1 VKAFTTLLALFA
13 WLALGAV
20 AEAHEIRPA
29 LMQITQRDGHH
40 YDILWKQPVNGEV
53 AVHLVPRLS
62 GGALDGEPSLATVTP
77 AFALMLWKNVS
88 DESHPLDGQTLNIE
102 GLERTITDVLVNV
115 TLSDGR
121 SVQQFLKPNRT
132 SVRLEL
138 SAQSVPP
145 AAAYLSLG
153 IEHILTG
160 IDHLLF
166 VFGLLLLVGR
176 NWALL
181 KTITAFTIA
190 HSVTLSATTLG
201 WLHIRSSVV
210 EALVALSIVVLA
222 VELAQRHRGEGARP
236 AVGQLNAQRHRGEGA
251 RPEVAQLNAVAAGG
265 AHAGAD
271 GRAALAGHVVKT
283 GYEVDQRRH
292 RVGLTSRYPWLI
304 AFLFGLLHGCAFA
317 GALSEIGLPQEHIPL
332 ALFLFNVG
340 VEIGQLLFIGAA
352 SAVLW
357 FVKKWINSDPA
368 WAHRA
373 VPYAIGVF
381 SSYWFIERFLIAIG
395 HSA

>member
-1 VKAFTTLLALFA
+1 MKHLIALLALLSGLTA
-13 WLALGAV
+13 GATAV
-20 AEAHEIRPA
+20 AHEVRPA
-29 LMQITQRDGHH
+29 LVQITQRDAHH

-53 AVHLVPRLS
+53 AVHLVPQLS
-62 GGALDGEPSLATVTP
+62 GGALNGEPDIATVTP
-77 AFALMLWKNVS
+77 AFALKLWKNVS
-88 DESHPLDGQTLNIE
+88 DETQPLEGQTLSIQ
-102 GLERTITDVLVNV
+102 GLDRTITDVLVNV
-115 TLSDGR
+115 TLSDGH
-121 SVQQFLKPNRT
+121 SVQQFLKPNHT
-132 SVRLEL
+132 SVRLQL
-138 SAQSVPP
+138 NTQAAPP

-160 IDHLLF
+160 VDHLLF
-166 VFGLLLLVGR
+166 VFGLLLLVR
-176 NWALL
+176 RTWSLL

-190 HSVTLSATTLG
+190 HSLTLAATTLG

-222 VELAQRHRGEGARP
+222 VELVQRGIP
-236 AVGQLNAQRHRGEGA
+236 ATATVRSRASVGSGDSAS
-251 RPEVAQLNAVAAGG
+251 NAVSESP
-265 AHAGAD
+265 
-271 GRAALAGHVVKT
+271 GHI
-283 GYEVDQRRH
+283 
-292 RVGLTSRYPWLI
+292 GLTSRFPWLI

-317 GALSEIGLPQEHIPL
+317 GALAEVGLPQEHIPL

-340 VEIGQLLFIGAA
+340 VELGQLLFIAAA

-357 FVKKWINSDPA
+357 LATRWIKSEPV
-368 WAHRA
+368 WARRA

>member
-1 VKAFTTLLALFA
+1 VKALATLPALLL
-13 WLALGAV
+13 WLALGAL
-20 AEAHEIRPA
+20 AESHEIRPA
-29 LMQITQRDGHH
+29 LVQITQRDAHH

-77 AFALMLWKNVS
+77 AFALKLWNNVS
-88 DESHPLDGQTLNIE
+88 DESQPLDGQTLGVE

-121 SVQQFLKPNRT
+121 SVQQFLKPQRT

-138 SAQSVPP
+138 SAEAAPP

-176 NWALL
+176 SWALL

-190 HSVTLSATTLG
+190 HSVTLAATTLG

-222 VELAQRHRGEGARP
+222 VELAQRHRGE
-236 AVGQLNAQRHRGEGA
+236 
-251 RPEVAQLNAVAAGG
+251 AAT
-265 AHAGAD
+265 
-271 GRAALAGHVVKT
+271 RKT
-283 GYEVDQRRH
+283 D
-292 RVGLTSRYPWLI
+292 VGLTSRYPWLI
-304 AFLFGLLHGCAFA
+304 AFVFGLLHGCAFA
-317 GALSEIGLPQEHIPL
+317 GALSEVGLPQEHIPL

-340 VEIGQLLFIGAA
+340 VETGQLLFIAAA

-357 FVKKWINSDPA
+357 LIGKWVNSRPA
-368 WAHRA
+368 WAYRA

>member
-1 VKAFTTLLALFA
+1 MKALATLLALFA
-13 WLALGAV
+13 WFALGTV
-20 AEAHEIRPA
+20 VDAHEIRPA
-29 LMQITQRDGHH
+29 LVQITQRDAHH

-62 GGALDGEPSLATVTP
+62 GGALDSEPSLATVTP
-77 AFALMLWKNVS
+77 AFALKLWKNVS
-88 DESHPLDGQTLNIE
+88 DEAQSLDGQTLGIE

-132 SVRLEL
+132 SVHLEL
-138 SAQSVPP
+138 SAESAPP
-145 AAAYLSLG
+145 AVAYLSLG

-166 VFGLLLLVGR
+166 VFGLLWLVGR

-190 HSVTLSATTLG
+190 HSVTLAATTLG
-201 WLHIRSSVV
+201 WLNIRSSVV

-222 VELAQRHRGEGARP
+222 VELAQRHRGE
-236 AVGQLNAQRHRGEGA
+236 V
-251 RPEVAQLNAVAAGG
+251 
-265 AHAGAD
+265 
-271 GRAALAGHVVKT
+271 ALAGRVVKA

-292 RVGLTSRYPWLI
+292 RIGLTTRYPWLI
-304 AFLFGLLHGCAFA
+304 AFVFGLLHGCAFA
-317 GALSEIGLPQEHIPL
+317 GALSEVGLPQEHIPL

-340 VEIGQLLFIGAA
+340 VEIGQLLFIAAA

-357 FVKKWINSDPA
+357 FAKKWINSGPE

>member
-1 VKAFTTLLALFA
+1 MLLALFA
-13 WLALGAV
+13 WLALGTV
-20 AEAHEIRPA
+20 VEAHEIRPA
-29 LMQITQRDGHH
+29 LIQITQRDAHH
-40 YDILWKQPVNGEV
+40 YDILWKQPVAGDV

-77 AFALMLWKNVS
+77 AFALKIWRNVS
-88 DESHPLDGQTLNIE
+88 DESRPLDGQTLSIE

-132 SVRLEL
+132 SVHLEL
-138 SAQSVPP
+138 SGEPAPP

-153 IEHILTG
+153 IEHILAG

-176 NWALL
+176 HWLLL

-190 HSVTLSATTLG
+190 HSVTLAATTLG
-201 WLHIRSSVV
+201 WLHIRSVVV

-222 VELAQRHRGEGARP
+222 VELVQRHSGE
-236 AVGQLNAQRHRGEGA
+236 V
-251 RPEVAQLNAVAAGG
+251 
-265 AHAGAD
+265 
-271 GRAALAGHVVKT
+271 ALAGHVVAKARD
-283 GYEVDQRRH
+283 GVDERRF

-304 AFLFGLLHGCAFA
+304 AFVFGLLHGCAFA
-317 GALSEIGLPQEHIPL
+317 GALSEVGLPQEHIPL

-340 VEIGQLLFIGAA
+340 VEIGQLLFIVAA

-357 FVKKWINSDPA
+357 LVGRWINSRPA
-368 WAHRA
+368 WVHRA
-373 VPYAIGVF
+373 VPHAIGVI
-381 SSYWFIERFLIAIG
+381 SAYWFIERFLIAIG

>member
-1 VKAFTTLLALFA
+1 VRISTTLTALLA
-13 WLALGAV
+13 WLVFLAPA
-20 AEAHEIRPA
+20 AAHEIRPA
-29 LMQITQRDGHH
+29 LLQITQRDAHH

-62 GGALDGEPSLATVTP
+62 GGALDRDPSLATVSP
-77 AFALMLWKNVS
+77 AFALKLWKDVA
-88 DESHPLDGQTLNIE
+88 DVEGQTLTIQ

-121 SVQQFLKPNRT
+121 SIQQFLKPQHT
-132 SVRLEL
+132 SVQLDL
-138 SAQSVPP
+138 SEHSAPP
-145 AAAYLSLG
+145 AASYLSLG

-176 NWALL
+176 SWALL

-190 HSVTLSATTLG
+190 HSITLAASALG
-201 WLHIRSSVV
+201 WLHIRASVV

-222 VELAQRHRGEGARP
+222 VELVQR
-236 AVGQLNAQRHRGEGA
+236 Q
-251 RPEVAQLNAVAAGG
+251 
-265 AHAGAD
+265 
-271 GRAALAGHVVKT
+271 K
-283 GYEVDQRRH
+283 
-292 RVGLTSRYPWLI
+292 GLTSRYPWLI

-317 GALSEIGLPQEHIPL
+317 GVLAEVGLPQEHIPL

-340 VEIGQLLFIGAA
+340 VETGQLLFIAAA
-352 SAVLW
+352 SAALW
-357 FVKKWINSDPA
+357 LAGRWINSTPA

-381 SSYWFIERFLIAIG
+381 ASYWFIERFLFAIG
-395 HSA
+395 RSA

>member
-1 VKAFTTLLALFA
+1 VKALTTLLALFT

-29 LMQITQRDGHH
+29 LVQITQRDAHH
-40 YDILWKQPVNGEV
+40 YDILWKQPVNGEI

-77 AFALMLWKNVS
+77 TFALKLWRNVS
-88 DESHPLDGQTLNIE
+88 DESQPLNGQTLSIE

-115 TLSDGR
+115 NLSDGR
-121 SVQQFLKPNRT
+121 SVQQFLKPNRP
-132 SVRLEL
+132 SVHLEL
-138 SAQSVPP
+138 NAESAPP

-190 HSVTLSATTLG
+190 HSVTLAATTLG
-201 WLHIRSSVV
+201 WLNIRSSVV
-210 EALVALSIVVLA
+210 EALVALSIIVLA
-222 VELAQRHRGEGARP
+222 VELAQ
-236 AVGQLNAQRHRGEGA
+236 
-251 RPEVAQLNAVAAGG
+251 
-265 AHAGAD
+265 
-271 GRAALAGHVVKT
+271 
-283 GYEVDQRRH
+283 RH

-304 AFLFGLLHGCAFA
+304 AFAFGLLHGCAFA
-317 GALSEIGLPQEHIPL
+317 GALSEVGLPQEHIPL

-340 VEIGQLLFIGAA
+340 VEIGQLLFIAAA

-357 FVKKWINSDPA
+357 LVKKWINSGPE
-368 WAHRA
+368 WAYRA

>member
-1 VKAFTTLLALFA
+1 VKALTTLLALLA

-29 LMQITQRDGHH
+29 LVQITQRDAHH

-62 GGALDGEPSLATVTP
+62 DGALDGEPSLATVTP
-77 AFALMLWKNVS
+77 AFALKIWRNVS
-88 DESHPLDGQTLNIE
+88 DESHPLDGQTLSIE

-132 SVRLEL
+132 SVHLEL
-138 SAQSVPP
+138 SAESAPP

-153 IEHILTG
+153 IEHILMG

-190 HSVTLSATTLG
+190 HSVTLAATTLG
-201 WLHIRSSVV
+201 WLHIPSSVV
-210 EALVALSIVVLA
+210 EALVALSIIVLA
-222 VELAQRHRGEGARP
+222 VELAQCHRGE
-236 AVGQLNAQRHRGEGA
+236 
-251 RPEVAQLNAVAAGG
+251 VALP
-265 AHAGAD
+265 
-271 GRAALAGHVVKT
+271 GHVVANAGDGFDK
-283 GYEVDQRRH
+283 RRF

-304 AFLFGLLHGCAFA
+304 AFVFGLLHGCAFA
-317 GALSEIGLPQEHIPL
+317 GALFEVGLPQEHIPL
-332 ALFLFNVG
+332 ALFLFNIG

-357 FVKKWINSDPA
+357 FVKKGINSDPA
-368 WAHRA
+368 WARRA

>member
-1 VKAFTTLLALFA
+1 MKHLIALLALLSGLTA
-13 WLALGAV
+13 GATAV
-20 AEAHEIRPA
+20 AHEVRPA
-29 LMQITQRDGHH
+29 LVQITQRDAHH

-53 AVHLVPRLS
+53 AVHLVPHLS
-62 GGALDGEPSLATVTP
+62 GGALDSEPDIATVTP
-77 AFALMLWKNVS
+77 AFALKLWKNVS
-88 DESHPLDGQTLNIE
+88 DEAQPLDGQTLNIQ
-102 GLERTITDVLVNV
+102 GLDRTITDVLVNV
-115 TLSDGR
+115 TLSGGQ

-132 SVRLEL
+132 SVRLQL
-138 SAQSVPP
+138 NAKSAPP

-160 IDHLLF
+160 VDHLLF

-176 NWALL
+176 TWSLL

-190 HSVTLSATTLG
+190 HSLTLAATTLG

-222 VELAQRHRGEGARP
+222 VELAQRGIPATAAVRSSANVGADDRTS
-236 AVGQLNAQRHRGEGA
+236 VGSSDSAS
-251 RPEVAQLNAVAAGG
+251 NAVSESP
-265 AHAGAD
+265 
-271 GRAALAGHVVKT
+271 GHI
-283 GYEVDQRRH
+283 
-292 RVGLTSRYPWLI
+292 GLTSRFPWLI

-317 GALSEIGLPQEHIPL
+317 GALAEVGLPQEHIPL

-340 VEIGQLLFIGAA
+340 VELGQLLFIAAA

-357 FVKKWINSDPA
+357 IATRWINSQPV
-368 WAHRA
+368 WARRA

>member
-1 VKAFTTLLALFA
+1 VKALATLLILVA
-13 WLALGAV
+13 WLASGAV
-20 AEAHEIRPA
+20 TEAHEIRPA
-29 LMQITQRDGHH
+29 LVQITQRDAHH
-40 YDILWKQPVNGEV
+40 YDILWKQPVNGEL

-77 AFALMLWKNVS
+77 AFALKLWRNVS
-88 DESHPLDGQTLNIE
+88 DESRPLDGQTLSIE

-121 SVQQFLKPNRT
+121 SVQQFLKPHNT
-132 SVRLEL
+132 SVHLEL
-138 SAQSVPP
+138 SPGAPAP

-190 HSVTLSATTLG
+190 HSITLAATTLG

-222 VELAQRHRGEGARP
+222 VELAQRHRGEGP
-236 AVGQLNAQRHRGEGA
+236 PPEVGQLNA
-251 RPEVAQLNAVAAGG
+251 AASDG
-265 AHAGAD
+265 AHVGPD
-271 GRAALAGHVVKT
+271 RRGALAGHVVKL

-292 RVGLTSRYPWLI
+292 HVGVTSRYPWVI
-304 AFLFGLLHGCAFA
+304 AFVFGLLHGCAFA
-317 GALSEIGLPQEHIPL
+317 GALSEVGLPQEHIPL

-340 VEIGQLLFIGAA
+340 VETGQLLFIAAA

-357 FVKKWINSDPA
+357 FVKNWINSRPA

-373 VPYAIGVF
+373 IPYAMGVF

>member
-1 VKAFTTLLALFA
+1 MVSATGDHTRQRHTGREPCRCSKGASGCDQQAAHVKALSTLLAVFA

-20 AEAHEIRPA
+20 AEAHEVRPA
-29 LMQITQRDGHH
+29 LVQITQCDAHH

-62 GGALDGEPSLATVTP
+62 GGALDRAPTLATLTP
-77 AFALMLWKNVS
+77 AFALKLWKNVS
-88 DESHPLDGQTLNIE
+88 DEAQPLDGQALSIE

-132 SVRLEL
+132 SVRLQL
-138 SAQSVPP
+138 SAESAPP
-145 AAAYLSLG
+145 AEAYLSLG

-190 HSVTLSATTLG
+190 HSVTLAATTLG
-201 WLHIRSSVV
+201 WLNIRSSVV

-222 VELAQRHRGEGARP
+222 VELAQRHRGE
-236 AVGQLNAQRHRGEGA
+236 V
-251 RPEVAQLNAVAAGG
+251 
-265 AHAGAD
+265 
-271 GRAALAGHVVKT
+271 ALAGRVVEA

-292 RVGLTSRYPWLI
+292 RAGLTSRYPWLI
-304 AFLFGLLHGCAFA
+304 AFVFGLLHGCAFA
-317 GALSEIGLPQEHIPL
+317 GALSEVGLPREHIPL

-340 VEIGQLLFIGAA
+340 VEIGQLLFIAAA

-357 FVKKWINSDPA
+357 FVKKWINRGPG